1 MIAAHVSRRYARAL
15 LEIGSEGGNL
25 DALVDELSRFGKAY
39 EDSAELRAAC
49 ESPVVGLD
57 VKKTLL
63 REIAQRLGVGPAAQS
78 TVLLLTDRRRLRL
91 LPEVAQFLREM
102 NDAKKGTVR
111 AEVITAVP
119 RSEGFYSKLKEQLER
134 VTGKRIVLDRK
145 QDPAILGGVIARIGD
160 QVYDSSI
167 RTRLATLKNALLPN

>member
-15 LEIGSEGGNL
+15 LEIGAEAGNL
-25 DALVDELSRFGKAY
+25 DALVDELTRFAKAY
-39 EDSAELRAAC
+39 EDSADLRAAC
-49 ESPVVGLD
+49 ENPIVGLD
-57 VKKTLL
+57 VKKSVL
-63 REIAQRLGVGPAAQS
+63 REIAQKLSIGPAALH
-78 TVLLLTDRRRLRL
+78 TTLLLTDRRRLRL

-119 RSEGFYSKLKEQLER
+119 LSEGFYSKLKEQLER
-134 VTGKRIVLDRK
+134 VTGKKVVLDRK
-145 QDPAILGGVIARIGD
+145 QDASIVGGVIARIGD

-167 RTRLATLKNALLPN
+167 RTRLATLKKALLPN